1 MTQSSWIS
9 GRWAAASAAQ
19 IPFPARSHVPCTQ
32 KNDRAFVSKRKNP
45 HSPIRSPKKVGKS
58 LVPHTSYVG
67 RRRANGREGGAARA
81 ANIMERGSRIVK
93 RPRLDL
99 HSGEGGWT
107 HGRRE
112 DAADGDVL
120 APLSSHFAALSPNV
134 QIISIPFQYQ
144 NPEGSNQD
152 ILRFKQMQIHF
163 LSLLRHD
170 TVIAYAMSSP
180 LQKHPISSQSARQAF
195 H

>member
-93 RPRLDL
+93 RPCLDL

-107 HGRRE
+107 GRM
-112 DAADGDVL
+112 DGGRTPRTETCL
-120 APLSSHFAALSPNV
+120 PLSAHILQPFRQTCKSSRFHSNTRTRRV
-134 QIISIPFQYQ
+134 QTKIS
-144 NPEGSNQD
+144 
-152 ILRFKQMQIHF
+152 
-163 LSLLRHD
+163 
-170 TVIAYAMSSP
+170 
-180 LQKHPISSQSARQAF
+180 
-195 H
+195 